1 MSPELQ
7 KVNALGVYLHDRR
20 IGIINRL
27 AGDRHIYAFE
37 QEYLDDPNRPT
48 LSLSYK
54 GRTGGLVTTV
64 RPVSRR
70 LPPFFSNLLPEGHLR
85 DYLAAKAGVKKAR
98 EFYLMAVLGADLAG
112 AVIVRPMDAGDH
124 DDQHEHPEHHDE
136 EDEKQKN
143 VLRFSLAGVQL
154 KFSAVMEAS
163 GGLTV
168 PAHGVG
174 GSWIVK
180 LPSTQHAAVSE
191 NEYAM
196 LELARA
202 TGIQCPPVR
211 LVPVGD
217 IEGLPPDAARLKG
230 KALAVERFDRAAGGR
245 RIHMED
251 FAQVFGLFP
260 DDKYGERSY
269 ANIAAVLW
277 AETGEGSTY
286 EFVRR
291 LVFSVLIGN
300 ADMHLKNWSL
310 LYPDGRMPVLSPAY
324 DFVSTLPYI
333 PGDTL
338 ALSFGGTK
346 SLDGVTLDQVRRFA
360 DTARLP
366 MKPLN
371 DIVAETVEKT
381 QKAWG
386 DLPHKDLLP
395 REILKVINDQI
406 ANTVRSVRKSS
417 WTNGSGLLTA
427 VSPVVRAVGRDYCGR
442 VRSVGRSSEP
452 ACCGSTCPHAAG
464 TQGCALE

>member
-27 AGDRHIYAFE
+27 AGDSHIFAFE
-37 QEYLDDPNRPT
+37 QDYIDDPNRPT

-54 GRTGGLVTTV
+54 SRTGGLVTSV
-64 RPVSRR
+64 RQVSRR

-85 DYLAAKAGVKKAR
+85 DYLAEKAGVKKER

-112 AVIVRPMDAGDH
+112 AVTVKPMDASERHQHDH
-124 DDQHEHPEHHDE
+124 DHHGHEE
-136 EDEKQKN
+136 EDQRQKN
-143 VLRFSLAGVQL
+143 ILRFSLAGVQL

-163 GGLTV
+163 GGLTI

-174 GSWIVK
+174 GSWIAK
-180 LPSTQHAAVSE
+180 LPSTQHVAVPE

-202 TGIQCPPVR
+202 IGIQVPSIR
-211 LVPVGD
+211 LVPVAE
-217 IEGLPPDAARLKG
+217 IEALPPDAARLKG
-230 KALAVERFDRAAGGR
+230 KALAVERFDRVAGGR

-260 DDKYGERSY
+260 DDKYGGRSY

-277 AETGEGSTY
+277 AETGEEGTY

-291 LVFSVLIGN
+291 LMFSVLIGN

-310 LYPDGRMPVLSPAY
+310 LYPDGRTPILSPAY
-324 DFVSTLPYI
+324 DFVSTVPYI
-333 PGDTL
+333 PGDSL
-338 ALSFGGTK
+338 ALSFGKTK
-346 SLDGVTLDQVRRFA
+346 SLDGVTADQVRRFA

-366 MKPLN
+366 MKPVM
-371 DIVAETVEKT
+371 DIVRETVERT
-381 QKAWG
+381 ERAWKE
-386 DLPHKDLLP
+386 LPQKDLLP
-395 REILKVINDQI
+395 HDILKVIDGQI
-406 ANTVRSVRKSS
+406 ANAIART
-417 WTNGSGLLTA
+417 TLG
-427 VSPVVRAVGRDYCGR
+427 
-442 VRSVGRSSEP
+442 
-452 ACCGSTCPHAAG
+452 
-464 TQGCALE
+464 